1 MSSVRKHKVELQQ
14 AVQKHNWA
22 DYVASLCHSASSTK
36 QAINAMLGLL
46 PRPEVH
52 WQAAGG
58 LGIAVCALATFGMEE
73 TRIIMR
79 RLMWSMNE
87 ESGNLGWGVPEAM
100 GSIVGKHDALAAEY
114 GNVLLSYMHDT
125 GGEDNFIEYTPLR
138 RGVYWAAGSLA
149 QRHPLQVLPVVA
161 SLVQG
166 FMDDDTQCT
175 AYSAWALATLC
186 HALPTPQQRAVQQQ
200 LTAFGVQQRCTAL
213 QHNETTVTLLVGT
226 TVETHTVGALAQN
239 LLWCFE
245 E

>member
-1 MSSVRKHKVELQQ
+1 MSSFRKHKLALQE
-14 AVQKHNWA
+14 ALQKNNWA
-22 DYVASLCHSASSTK
+22 DTVAALCHSASSTK
-36 QAINAMLGLL
+36 QAINALLGLL
-46 PRPEVH
+46 PRPEVQ

-58 LGIAVCALATFGMEE
+58 LGIAVCALATFSMED

-100 GSIVGKHDALAAEY
+100 GAIVGKHETLAAEY

-125 GGEDNFIEYTPLR
+125 GGEDNFLEYTPLR

-149 QRHPLQVLPVVA
+149 QRQPLQVLPVVA

-166 FMDDDTQCT
+166 FMDDDTECA

-186 HALPTPQQRAVQQQ
+186 NALPAPQQHAVQQQ
-200 LTAFGVQQRCTAL
+200 LIASGAQQRCTAL
-213 QHNETTVTLLVGT
+213 QQNEATVTLLVGT

-239 LLWCFE
+239 LLQCLAE
-245 E
+245 

>member
-1 MSSVRKHKVELQQ
+1 MSSFRKHKVELQE
-14 AVQKHNWA
+14 ALQKHNWA